1 MMFTATNRRQAC
13 IAELRKCLRELKEN
27 VVPDAWPMVRFELI
41 LLAKLIRDNKPIQ
54 AVNREIMG
62 LWHKISICMRTIILS
77 AFESVGM
84 TKQAFDCIVGMI
96 SHTFRAIETVQEKT
110 TTKASRVVYT
120 TSKPNA
126 ARVVY
131 NTPQLVVTEE
141 PKAARVVYNT
151 PQLVVAEEPKAA
163 LVVDTPAPGLQ
174 LVWPSPPVERIA
186 FKTAF
191 EWGPFHGQFVGAYIG
206 GLSTGV

>member
-1 MMFTATNRRQAC
+1 MFTATNRRQAC

-41 LLAKLIRDNKPIQ
+41 LLAKLIRDNKPTQ

-110 TTKASRVVYT
+110 TTKAS
-120 TSKPNA
+120 
-126 ARVVY
+126 
-131 NTPQLVVTEE
+131 
-141 PKAARVVYNT
+141 RVVYNT

>member
-41 LLAKLIRDNKPIQ
+41 LLAKLIRDNKPTQ

-62 LWHKISICMRTIILS
+62 LWHKISICMRTILLS
-77 AFESVGM
+77 AYESVG
-84 TKQAFDCIVGMI
+84 TVIQAYDCIVGMI
-96 SHTFRAIETVQEKT
+96 SHTFRAIGTVQEKT

-120 TSKPNA
+120 TSKPN
-126 ARVVY
+126 
-131 NTPQLVVTEE
+131 
-141 PKAARVVYNT
+141 AARVVYNT

-191 EWGPFHGQFVGAYIG
+191 EWGPFHGMFVGAYIG